1 MSFSPSPFVPSL
13 SLSLARVRFAP
24 FPASSRFGL
33 KKDAPPRQ
41 PEGTYY
47 QDPLVTP
54 LVETA
59 APQRGRLAGPG
70 AARAVRALDLRGAEE
85 SLRPTRGEAPFGGR
99 EAVGAHGCTD
109 AMHGEVKKAMTGNQF
124 CFVFFVCSVL
134 FLGSMAVH
142 GRGVE

>member
-13 SLSLARVRFAP
+13 SLSRARSFCP
-24 FPASSRFGL
+24 IPGLFPLRVE
-33 KKDAPPRQ
+33 
-41 PEGTYY
+41 EGRSAEATRR
-47 QDPLVTP
+47 DLLPGP
-54 LVETA
+54 SGHAAGGDA

>member
-54 LVETA
+54 LVETLRRNA
-59 APQRGRLAGPG
+59 AASLGLAPRGPSGPWTCAELKSHCDRPEARRRSAGGKPLE
-70 AARAVRALDLRGAEE
+70 R
-85 SLRPTRGEAPFGGR
+85 
-99 EAVGAHGCTD
+99 TD
-109 AMHGEVKKAMTGNQF
+109 ARMR
-124 CFVFFVCSVL
+124 C
-134 FLGSMAVH
+134 MAKS
-142 GRGVE
+142 RKR